1 MDCHG
6 TMSALWRAFR
16 DARAILIDIPIGLV
30 SESGCRREADSLARK
45 ALAPRRHRSVFSPP
59 CRQALSAETYE
70 EACRINQEVCGS
82 GISIQTWRI
91 LPRIREVD
99 AFLRAIPRARGIVR
113 ESHPEIC
120 FWALAG
126 FHPMAHPK
134 KSREGREERL
144 DVLQRHDPRSLE
156 IFNDALKR
164 FPRKAVSPDDILDAL
179 VNALAA
185 ARLTTAGATLPE
197 DPPTDR
203 HGLPMEMVFALPSTR
218 QSWLGGKMKGPA
230 PDEPSP

>member
-1 MDCHG
+1 
-6 TMSALWRAFR
+6 
-16 DARAILIDIPIGLV
+16 
-30 SESGCRREADSLARK
+30 
-45 ALAPRRHRSVFSPP
+45 
-59 CRQALSAETYE
+59 
-70 EACRINQEVCGS
+70 
-82 GISIQTWRI
+82 
-91 LPRIREVD
+91 
-99 AFLRAIPRARGIVR
+99 
-113 ESHPEIC
+113 
-120 FWALAG
+120 
-126 FHPMAHPK
+126 MAHPK